1 MAVSLRTFDNTT
13 FDKHAGLLKRTLWW
27 YVNAV
32 FFKSSF
38 FPIMGFKKWLLIAFG
53 AKVGNRLIIK
63 PCVSIKFPWKL
74 ELGEDVWIGEQ
85 VWIDNLD
92 QVIIGNNVCLS
103 QGALLL
109 TGNHDY
115 TLSSFDFRNEPIILE
130 DGVWIGAKS
139 VVCPGVRCKTHS
151 ILTVGSVA
159 TANLEPYSINQG
171 SPAQCIRKR
180 IFKDEPGSLTNSSP
194 EPRFVS

>member
-1 MAVSLRTFDNTT
+1 MAVSLKTFDNTT
-13 FDKHAGLLKRTLWW
+13 FDKHAGFLKRTLWW

-32 FFKSSF
+32 VFKSSY
-38 FPIMGFKKWLLIAFG
+38 FPIMGFKRWLLIAFG
-53 AKVGNRLIIK
+53 AKVGSRLVIK
-63 PCVSIKFPWKL
+63 PCVNIKFPWKL
-74 ELGEDVWIGEQ
+74 ELGEDVWVGEQ

-115 TLSSFDFRNEPIILE
+115 KLSSFDFRNKPIILE
-130 DGVWIGAKS
+130 DGVWIGAMS
-139 VVCPGVRCKTHS
+139 VVCPGVHCRSHA

-159 TANLEPYSINQG
+159 TGDMEAYSIYQG
-171 SPAQCIRKR
+171 IPAKFIRKR
-180 IFKDEPGSLTNSSP
+180 VFKDVPDSLPDTSP
-194 EPRFVS
+194 EPQFVS